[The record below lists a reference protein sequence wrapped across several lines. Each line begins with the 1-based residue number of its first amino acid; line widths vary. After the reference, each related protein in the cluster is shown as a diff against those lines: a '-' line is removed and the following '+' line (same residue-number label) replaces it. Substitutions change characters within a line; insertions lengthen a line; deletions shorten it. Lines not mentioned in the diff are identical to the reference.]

1 MWPEDAPSSISDYR
15 ERAENLLV
23 DTSIRF
29 AVLEDD
35 FERNVDQLRIV
46 AGDILSDK
54 AFEDCNRPFGTA
66 GNSKERIP
74 RKPSPLKLRAAFLDG
89 GLRLVAVWDG
99 RHQGPDD
106 LQRGVAILASANKPL
121 GRLLEPALPQL
132 IG

>member
-1 MWPEDAPSSISDYR
+1 MRPEDAPSSISDYR
-15 ERAENLLV
+15 ERTENLLV

-29 AVLEDD
+29 AVLEND
-35 FERNVDQLRIV
+35 FETNVDHLRIA
-46 AGDILSDK
+46 AGDILDAE
-54 AFEDCNRPFGTA
+54 AFGNCNAPFGA
-66 GNSKERIP
+66 ARP

-106 LQRGVAILASANKPL
+106 LQRGVEILAGANKPL